1 MSTESDGISSTIN
14 VVLKPD
20 EDSQPEIEVQVRL
33 THTGSLSF
41 FGTEPKDNSIECV
54 VFED

>member
-1 MSTESDGISSTIN
+1 MIN
-14 VVLKPD
+14 VVLKPVD
-20 EDSQPEIEVQVRL
+20 DSQPEIEAQVQLV
-33 THTGSLSF
+33 HTGSLSF